1 MYREI
6 PEELRRLIEPIVEEH
21 GLELVDVQAGG
32 AGRGRLVRVT
42 VDTPAGDGQV
52 PVERCAEVSRELE
65 TQLDAA
71 DAVPGPYRLEVSSPG
86 LERLLAREKDFVA
99 ALGREVRLETQLDAA
114 DAVPGPYRLEVSS
127 PGLERLLAREKD
139 FVAALGREV
148 RLETRRPRDGRRR
161 YRGRLLA
168 FEAGEARLEVEGAEV
183 AIPFDEVARA
193 QAVYEFT
200 PADFG
205 RGTARN
211 RR

>member
-42 VDTPAGDGQV
+42 VDTPTGDGQV

-71 DAVPGPYRLEVSSPG
+71 DAVPGS
-86 LERLLAREKDFVA
+86 
-99 ALGREVRLETQLDAA
+99 
-114 DAVPGPYRLEVSS
+114 YRLEVSS